1 MRSNYFSMAVVL
13 FGSLVTGCAS
23 APPMERI
30 TYEEYWKDGKAP
42 DTNTLLACTE
52 YASVASSY
60 AREKRTPPPIR
71 NIVNVNVTT
80 PREYEGEI
88 SNCGYSTCE
97 LTLRET
103 RTSRISN
110 SIRETGNQMQQSYEQ
125 LGAAIGNAIAEGKRR
140 RRAES
145 AFKQALEEC
154 YQLAGLEK
162 AKRAVVHIDLN
173 EQTCA
178 DAAPTIAT
186 SELHESITLV
196 NQTTTPLN
204 VVYLGESGGKK
215 NVAKLTPNS
224 SQDFGFLPGS
234 SLILE
239 NAYSKTCVAGL
250 VIPDYED
257 ETTLRLIN

>member
-1 MRSNYFSMAVVL
+1 MRSNYLSMALVL
-13 FGSLVTGCAS
+13 CGLIVTGCAS

-42 DTNTLLACTE
+42 DTNTLLTCTE
-52 YASVASSY
+52 YASIASSY
-60 AREKRTPPPIR
+60 AREKRTPPPIQ
-71 NIVNVNVTT
+71 NVVNVNVTT

-88 SNCGYSTCE
+88 SNCSYSTCE

-103 RTSRISN
+103 RSSRISS
-110 SIRETGNQMQQSYEQ
+110 SIRETSQQMAQNYYEM
-125 LGAAIGNAIAEGKRR
+125 GAAIGNAIAEGAER

-145 AFKQALEEC
+145 AFKQALDEC

-162 AKRAVVHIDLN
+162 AQRAVVYIDLN
-173 EQTCA
+173 KQTCA
-178 DAAPTIAT
+178 ESAPTKAT

-196 NQTTTPLN
+196 NQTKTPLN
-204 VVYLGESGGKK
+204 LVYLGASGGKK
-215 NVAKLTPNS
+215 NLAKLTPNS

-257 ETTLRLIN
+257 KTTLRLIN